1 MWDHI
6 FKKMDV
12 PSEEC
17 PVLLTENPFNSL
29 GNREKTT
36 EIMFEHFSTPSL
48 FMANEAVLSLHA
60 AGQTTGVVL
69 SCGDSLSHIV
79 AIQEGKPL
87 PHASLRLG
95 YAGSQLTKFLMSML
109 NRIGHKFSIA
119 QRKDVREIKEKLC
132 YVALDFQQ
140 AAASESNQGETYEL
154 PDGSLITIDDEQFR
168 CPEAHLQPHLLGS
181 DYSDIA
187 GVHQEIYNSV
197 MKCDEELRK
206 DLFAHTVLS
215 GGSTMFRGIVD
226 RLRNEISALAPDGTK
241 VKIVAPRER
250 QHSAWIGGSVLAS
263 LSTYRQRWISKQE
276 YDESGSSIIHRK
288 CPKI

>member
-1 MWDHI
+1 
-6 FKKMDV
+6 MDV
-12 PSEEC
+12 PSEGC

-168 CPEAHLQPHLLGS
+168 CP
-181 DYSDIA
+181 
-187 GVHQEIYNSV
+187 
-197 MKCDEELRK
+197 
-206 DLFAHTVLS
+206 
-215 GGSTMFRGIVD
+215 
-226 RLRNEISALAPDGTK
+226 
-241 VKIVAPRER
+241 
-250 QHSAWIGGSVLAS
+250 
-263 LSTYRQRWISKQE
+263 
-276 YDESGSSIIHRK
+276 
-288 CPKI
+288 